1 MSMFN
6 SIVRYKI
13 SNLMMASKIEEIC
26 SNLSKE
32 CFDVKASN
40 VLNESLSTRNRVLV
54 VCDLTIVKS
63 ELRELVKIT
72 RTKNS
77 QIFGF
82 YPHVDKD
89 AETKA
94 RSAGV
99 DYIIPRSAMQAKLR
113 SLLV

>member
-6 SIVRYKI
+6 TIVRYRI

-32 CFDVKASN
+32 CFDVKASIA
-40 VLNESLSTRNRVLV
+40 LIESLSIRNRVLV

-63 ELRELVKIT
+63 EIEELVRIT
-72 RTKNS
+72 RAKNCH
-77 QIFGF
+77 IFGF

-89 AETKA
+89 TETKA
-94 RSAGV
+94 RLAGV
-99 DYIIPRSAMQAKLR
+99 DYIVPRSAMQAKLR
-113 SLLV
+113 SILH